1 MDAAAAALADLVE
14 ISSQIEAAV
23 LLGTDGS
30 VVAST
35 LGDELRAKRFA
46 ETAKRLFDAA
56 VDNEAEIGSPPL
68 QQLEAATLE
77 GSVFVV
83 RDDDRLVAAVTG
95 PEPTVGLVFYD
106 LKAALRQSAQTVE
119 APKPRRTRKKASEPD
134 IESSE
139 AQAPETQPSETQ
151 PSETEPSETEPSEP
165 QLSETEPSEA
175 QASESRHAAP

>member
-23 LLGTDGS
+23 LLGADGS
-30 VVAST
+30 VAAST
-35 LGDELRAKRFA
+35 VTDELRAKRFA

-68 QQLEAATLE
+68 QQLEAATLD

-83 RDDDRLVAAVTG
+83 RDGERLIAAVTG

-106 LKAALRQSAQTVE
+106 LKAALRQSGQGQSGQGESTQEESAGAAE
-119 APKPRRTRKKASEPD
+119 APKPRRSRKKAPD
-134 IESSE
+134 PQAE
-139 AQAPETQPSETQ
+139 ATEAEATETQHAPS
-151 PSETEPSETEPSEP
+151 
-165 QLSETEPSEA
+165 
-175 QASESRHAAP
+175 

>member
-1 MDAAAAALADLVE
+1 MDAAAAALADLAE

-23 LLGTDGS
+23 LVDDDGS

-35 LGDELRAKRFA
+35 VDDELRAKRFGESA
-46 ETAKRLFDAA
+46 RRLFDAA

-83 RDDDRLVAAVTG
+83 RDGKRLIAAITG

-106 LKAALRQSAQTVE
+106 LKAALRQAAPAAE
-119 APKPRRTRKKASEPD
+119 APKPRRTRKKADSPKSE
-134 IESSE
+134 
-139 AQAPETQPSETQ
+139 
-151 PSETEPSETEPSEP
+151 
-165 QLSETEPSEA
+165 
-175 QASESRHAAP
+175 HAAS

>member
-14 ISSQIEAAV
+14 ISSQIQAAV
-23 LLGTDGS
+23 LLGADGS
-30 VVAST
+30 VEAST
-35 LGDELRAKRFA
+35 LTDELRAKRFA

-83 RDDDRLVAAVTG
+83 RDGERLIAAVTG

-106 LKAALRQSAQTVE
+106 LKAALRQSGQGQSPQPAD
-119 APKPRRTRKKASEPD
+119 APKPRRSRKKAAE
-134 IESSE
+134 
-139 AQAPETQPSETQ
+139 PETQATETEETETQ
-151 PSETEPSETEPSEP
+151 HAPS
-165 QLSETEPSEA
+165 
-175 QASESRHAAP
+175 